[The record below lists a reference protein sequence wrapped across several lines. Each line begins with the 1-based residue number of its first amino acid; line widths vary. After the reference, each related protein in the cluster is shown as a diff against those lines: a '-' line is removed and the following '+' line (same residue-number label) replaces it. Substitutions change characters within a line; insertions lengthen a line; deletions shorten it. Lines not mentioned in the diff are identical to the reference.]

1 MTTETFPIPTEPLRL
16 GRTATRVVPLGP
28 LCVNFASLPAGTG
41 WYVTHLASASTIGQP
56 WRTLP
61 QALAGAGALL
71 AMPIDWYAAEPVA
84 DEACARIAR
93 EAMLRVR
100 GVLT

>member
-1 MTTETFPIPTEPLRL
+1 MSTETFPIPTERVRL
-16 GRTATRVVPLGP
+16 GRVTAHIVPLGP
-28 LCVNFASLPAGTG
+28 LCVNFASLPAGVG

-100 GVLT
+100 STLR